1 MLIIIYILLGYN
13 RYYDSRFTRTHS
25 TYFKDLYKIDTYG
38 NSKKIPLSYFNSYVN
53 FNDLSQNF
61 NITAINNDIYVFY
74 LDLKVRTQH
83 NTIES
88 TTVFSGKIQP
98 HSLLKI
104 TPTIRYH
111 HLNGNIAELRI
122 NNVITS
128 DSEIIDNYN
137 NLNNNYNV

>member
-1 MLIIIYILLGYN
+1 M
-13 RYYDSRFTRTHS
+13 
-25 TYFKDLYKIDTYG
+25 
-38 NSKKIPLSYFNSYVN
+38 PLSYFNSYAN

-74 LDLKVRTQH
+74 LYLKVRIQH
-83 NTIES
+83 NIIES
-88 TTVFSGKIQP
+88 TTVYSGTMQP
-98 HSLLKI
+98 NTLLKI
-104 TPTIRYH
+104 TPTIRDH

-128 DSEIIDNYN
+128 DSDIIDNYN